1 MGSSNE
7 WPDPSGNVALN
18 PGVCPRPV
26 PMPDDQ
32 DPAIDLGFSAR
43 TLHFALFPLPS
54 RHPLATAARLNGQE
68 QVRERVSNRKWHHK
82 DLAETIGIIFVQ
94 LF

>member
-1 MGSSNE
+1 MGSSDG

-26 PMPDDQ
+26 PISDVQ

-43 TLHFALFPLPS
+43 TLHFSPFPLSS
-54 RHPLATAARLNGQE
+54 RLPLATAARLNGQE

-82 DLAETIGIIFVQ
+82 DLAEKIGIIIVQ